1 MSSSNIHIYP
11 KTYGG
16 IFNIISYYGNRHQN
30 QLKYHLTPTR
40 MTLTSAGKE
49 NLKKLK
55 TYPAGRNEK
64 WRNCFEK
71 WLGNSSKC

>member
-1 MSSSNIHIYP
+1 MLNIPPYVFGYMCIFLEEISNQIESNI
-11 KTYGG
+11 
-16 IFNIISYYGNRHQN
+16 F
-30 QLKYHLTPTR
+30 
-40 MTLTSAGKE
+40 KE